1 MKIEIDYLKTYELL
15 LEEKEYQFGLSVAE
29 HGGLKSF
36 LLFDKD
42 LHIYAAAGIER
53 YGEYEEIQFI
63 NGTDNKIKLLVK
75 IITSFIYPRKLMPN
89 REHVDIFEFKAFL
102 DLYNTSG
109 IESEVLP
116 KSLQKKFDKSLGD
129 SAQHKNYYLNMAY
142 SGKTIGLDI
151 LMKAGRFYLD
161 NANTSHDDLLDKTI
175 GI

>member
-1 MKIEIDYLKTYELL
+1 MKINYLELYESILR
-15 LEEKEYQFGLSVAE
+15 EAKEQQFGLSVAE

-42 LHIYAAAGIER
+42 LHVYAAAGIER
-53 YGEYEEIQFI
+53 YGKYEEIQFI

-75 IITSFIYPRKLMPN
+75 IITSFVYPRKLIPN

-109 IESEVLP
+109 AESEVLP
-116 KSLQKKFDKSLGD
+116 DTLQKKFDKSLGD

-142 SGKTIGLDI
+142 SGKIMNLDSMIKIGEMYLK
-151 LMKAGRFYLD
+151 KAK
-161 NANTSHDDLLDKTI
+161 TSHDELLDKTI
-175 GI
+175 GV